1 MCPLC
6 SSMQSV
12 KHTTQENDNDKV
24 TAVKEKLEKEGNK
37 NTDTPKGKFPMLVQN
52 GKIADDVQMHGAMKK
67 KDSTKEG
74 KGSRET

>member
-1 MCPLC
+1 MSLI

-52 GKIADDVQMHGAMKK
+52 GKTADDVQMHMKK
-67 KDSTKEG
+67 KVSTKEG
-74 KGSRET
+74 KGSQET